1 MDAGMTPEA
10 KTVQHLVSM
19 AGIGSISVLAE
30 RGGIKTVPR
39 ISGPVPHIAVCI
51 CTYKRPQLL
60 KGLLEKLEGQQTDG
74 LFTHSVVIVDN
85 DHAESARAVIR
96 EFMAG
101 STMAV
106 SYNVEPRQNIA
117 LARNKAVQNAS
128 GDYVAF
134 IDDDEVPT
142 DRWLATLL
150 CACEKYQADGVL
162 GPVKPHFDK
171 NTPKWI
177 IQGEFYN
184 RPTYPTGFVI
194 DGAKGRTGNVL
205 LRKAVFAAAA
215 QPFRPEFRTGEDQDF
230 FRRMIEAKQV
240 FVWCD
245 EAVAYE
251 AVPATR
257 CKRSFLLRR
266 AMLRG
271 QTAVLHPGFGA
282 REIAKSM
289 IAVPVYAAV
298 LPFALL
304 LCQHRFMNILIRLTD
319 HLGKLM
325 ALAGINPVREEYIT
339 E

>member
-1 MDAGMTPEA
+1 MTLES
-10 KTVQHLVSM
+10 KTVQHQVSM
-19 AGIGSISVLAE
+19 AGVGSMLAFSE
-30 RGGIKTVPR
+30 HGINAVAR
-39 ISGPVPHIAVCI
+39 ISGLVPHIAVCI
-51 CTYKRPQLL
+51 CTYKRPELL
-60 KGLLEKLEGQQTDG
+60 KSLLEKLAGQQTDG
-74 LFTHSVVIVDN
+74 LFTHSMVVVDN
-85 DHAESARAVIR
+85 DHAESARAVVL
-96 EFMAG
+96 EFIAG
-101 STMAV
+101 SSMAV
-106 SYNVEPRQNIA
+106 SYHVEPRQNIA
-117 LARNKAVQNAS
+117 LARNKAVQNAN

-162 GPVKPHFDK
+162 GPVKPRFDK
-171 NTPKWI
+171 DAPKWI
-177 IQGEFYN
+177 IRGGFYN
-184 RPTYPTGFVI
+184 RSTYPTGCVI

-205 LRKAVFAAAA
+205 LRKAVFLAAA

-266 AMLRG
+266 ALLRG

-282 REIAKSM
+282 HEITKSM
-289 IAVPVYAAV
+289 VAVPVYTVA

-304 LCQHRFMNILIRLTD
+304 LGQHRFMSVLVRLTD

-325 ALAGINPVREEYIT
+325 ALAGINPVSQEYIT